1 MISAVLVAWLGQ
13 NTVLAIASSVPPT
26 SALQQGSA
34 SEKTSIAP
42 LELRG
47 VQEGEYFGVSVA
59 AVDDVDGD
67 GVRDLLVGANNY
79 TTNDPFLGLGGRRR
93 EDRTAYAVLYS
104 ARTGASSFASRR
116 IRPGSRRTLG
126 SVSWAVRT

>member
-47 VQEGEYFGVSVA
+47 AQEGEYFGVSVA

-79 TTNDPFLGLGGRRR
+79 TSNDPFLGLAGRRR
-93 EDRTAYAVLYS
+93 EDRRPYAALYS
-104 ARTGASSFASRR
+104 GKDRR
-116 IRPGSRRTLG
+116 ELLRIP
-126 SVSWAVRT
+126 